1 MAARTDFQKYRQYVL
16 GAIFGLLL
24 LYFGGEWVWQKVV
37 RQPIE
42 SRQTKAERLRR
53 EIEKRQLELKRTR
66 KAAQELATWQSQ
78 SLPSNPEIA
87 RSLYQAWL
95 LELVGHVG
103 LDNPGVEVR
112 EAAGRKGSYMVIAAS
127 IRGRGTLEQVTQL
140 LYEFYRAG
148 HLHQIRSLILTP
160 LKEGRLEVAAEV
172 EALVLP
178 GADREDRLTTVQSDR
193 LAGQRL
199 EDYRVIAQRDLF
211 GTGSLADPIEHTL
224 LTAVSY
230 VDGVPEAWFSVRSGQ
245 RLVKLSPSEPANE
258 GAGADTD
265 TPAETTVVL
274 GPGESFR
281 VGQFTAKVLRI
292 DEEDVILESEGRR
305 LLLTIG
311 ESIAEAAVLPPE
323 F

>member
-1 MAARTDFQKYRQYVL
+1 MPARIDFQKHRQYIL
-16 GAIFGLLL
+16 GGIFALLL
-24 LYFGGEWVWQKVV
+24 LYFGGEWAWQKAV

-42 SRQTKAERLRR
+42 DRQTKAERLQR
-53 EIEKRQLELKRTR
+53 EIEKRKLELKRIR
-66 KAAQELATWQSQ
+66 KAAQELALWQSQ
-78 SLPSNPEIA
+78 SLPSNSEIA

-95 LELVGHVG
+95 WELVGHVG
-103 LDNPGVEVR
+103 LDNPNVEVR
-112 EAAGRKGSYMVIAAS
+112 EAAGRKGSYLVIAAS
-127 IRGRGTLEQVTQL
+127 IGGRGTLEQITQL

-148 HLHQIRSLILTP
+148 HLHQMRSLILTP
-160 LKEGRLEVAAEV
+160 LKEGRINLAAEI

-178 GADREDRLTTVQSDR
+178 GADREDRLTTLPSDR

-230 VDGVPEAWFSVRSGQ
+230 VNGVPEAWFSVRSGD
-245 RLVKLSPSEPANE
+245 RLVKLLPDRSPAEAPSAD
-258 GAGADTD
+258 AGA
-265 TPAETTVVL
+265 AAQTTVVL

-311 ESIAEAAVLPPE
+311 ESIAQAALLPPE

>member
-1 MAARTDFQKYRQYVL
+1 MAARTDLQKYRQYALVGVFAL
-16 GAIFGLLL
+16 ML
-24 LYFGGEWVWQKVV
+24 LYFGGEWVWQNVV

-42 SRQTKAERLRR
+42 ERQSRGERLQR
-53 EIEKRQLELKRTR
+53 EIEKRQLELKRIR
-66 KAAQELATWQSQ
+66 KAAQELAVWQSQ

-103 LDNPGVEVR
+103 LDNPAVEVR
-112 EAAGRKGSYMVIAAS
+112 EAAGRKGSYLVIAAS
-127 IRGRGTLEQVTQL
+127 IRGRGSLEQVTQL

-160 LKEGRLEVAAEV
+160 LKEGRLDMTAEV

-178 GADREDRLTTVQSDR
+178 GADREDRLTTVPSDR

-211 GTGSLADPIEHTL
+211 GTGGLADPIEHTL

-230 VDGVPEAWFSVRSGQ
+230 VNGVPEAWFSVRSGD
-245 RLVKLSPSEPANE
+245 RLVKLSPGAAPSDALSADSEEP
-258 GAGADTD
+258 G
-265 TPAETTVVL
+265 ETTLAL

-281 VGQFTAKVLRI
+281 VGHFTAKVLRI

-311 ESIAEAAVLPPE
+311 ESLAEAAVLPPE

>member
-1 MAARTDFQKYRQYVL
+1 MAARLDFQKSRQYVL
-16 GAIFGLLL
+16 GGIFALLL
-24 LYFGGEWVWQKVV
+24 LYFGGEWAWQKAV

-42 SRQTKAERLRR
+42 SRQTKAERLQR
-53 EIEKRQLELKRTR
+53 EIEKRQLELKRIR
-66 KAAQELATWQSQ
+66 KAAQELAVWQSQ

-103 LDNPGVEVR
+103 LENPGVEVR
-112 EAAGRKGSYMVIAAS
+112 EAAGRKGSYLVIAAS
-127 IRGRGTLEQVTQL
+127 IRGRGTLEQMTQL

-148 HLHQIRSLILTP
+148 HLHQIRSLSLTP
-160 LKEGRLEVAAEV
+160 LKEGRVDAAAEV

-178 GADREDRLTTVQSDR
+178 GADREDRLSTAPSDR
-193 LAGQRL
+193 LAGQRW
-199 EDYRVIAQRDLF
+199 EDYRIIAQRDLF
-211 GTGSLADPIEHTL
+211 GTGSPVDPIEHTL

-230 VDGVPEAWFSVRSGQ
+230 VNGVPQAWFTARAGQ
-245 RLVKLSPSEPANE
+245 RLVKLSPSGPASE
-258 GAGADTD
+258 APPAYSGA
-265 TPAETTVVL
+265 PAETTLVL

-281 VGQFTAKVLRI
+281 VGLFTATVVRI

-305 LLLTIG
+305 LLLTLG
-311 ESIAEAAVLPPE
+311 ERIAEAAVLPPE

>member
-1 MAARTDFQKYRQYVL
+1 MPARMEFQKYRQYVL
-16 GAIFGLLL
+16 AGIFALLL
-24 LYFGGEWVWQKVV
+24 VYFGGEWAWQKAV

-42 SRQTKAERLRR
+42 ERQAKAERLQR
-53 EIEKRQLELKRTR
+53 EIEKRQLELQRLR
-66 KAAQELATWQSQ
+66 KAAQELAVWQSQ

-112 EAAGRKGSYMVIAAS
+112 EAAGRKGSYLVIAAS

-148 HLHQIRSLILTP
+148 HLHQIRSLVLTP
-160 LKEGRLEVAAEV
+160 LKEGRIDMAAEV

-178 GADREDRLTTVQSDR
+178 GADREDRLTTAHSDR

-199 EDYRVIAQRDLF
+199 EDYQVIAQRDLF
-211 GTGSLADPIEHTL
+211 GIGSVADPIEHTL

-230 VDGVPEAWFSVRSGQ
+230 VNGVPEAWFSVRSGD
-245 RLVKLSPSEPANE
+245 RLVKLAPGGSPSEPPSPD
-258 GAGADTD
+258 AGAA
-265 TPAETTVVL
+265 AETTLAL

-281 VGQFTAKVLRI
+281 VGRFTAKVLRI

-311 ESIAEAAVLPPE
+311 ESIAQAAVLPPE

>member
-1 MAARTDFQKYRQYVL
+1 MPARIQFQKHRQYIL
-16 GAIFGLLL
+16 AGIFALLL
-24 LYFGGEWVWQKVV
+24 VYFGGEWAWQKVV

-42 SRQTKAERLRR
+42 ERETKAERLRR
-53 EIEKRQLELKRTR
+53 EIQKRQLELKRTR
-66 KAAQELATWQSQ
+66 KAAQELAVWQSQ

-103 LDNPGVEVR
+103 LENPGVEVR
-112 EAAGRKGSYMVIAAS
+112 EAAGRKGSYLVIAAS

-148 HLHQIRSLILTP
+148 HLHQMRSLILTP
-160 LKEGRLEVAAEV
+160 LKEGRLDVAAEI

-178 GADREDRLTTVQSDR
+178 GADREDRLTTLQSDR

-199 EDYRVIAQRDLF
+199 EDYRMIAQRDLF
-211 GTGSLADPIEHTL
+211 GTGSLADPLEHTL

-230 VDGVPEAWFSVRSGQ
+230 VNGVPEAWFSVRSGE
-245 RLVKLSPSEPANE
+245 RLVKLAPGGSPSETSSLDSDAPA
-258 GAGADTD
+258 A
-265 TPAETTVVL
+265 TTVAL